1 MKRLLFLAALLT
13 CGFAH
18 AQTPTYTLA
27 DVALHASATDCWMVL
42 NTTDIYDFSNY
53 IALHPGGSAMVPY
66 CGKDGT
72 QAFNNVSH
80 SSGAVRQ
87 EADYLVG
94 TLVSASPNISV
105 ALAPTNASTTV
116 GGTLQFTP
124 TVTNSTQGVA
134 WTVAPANLGSI
145 SASGLFTATAAG
157 GGSITATSL
166 QDDTKSASATV
177 TVTAV
182 TPPPTGAIAVS
193 ISPAAVT
200 VNQGSKVRF
209 RASLTNSTGG
219 VTWSTTGAIGLISA
233 SGVLTA
239 AQTAGTGTVTA
250 TSVDDPTRSAGAQVT
265 ITVTTCVPDT
275 RPHHRE
281 DD

>member
-1 MKRLLFLAALLT
+1 MKRVIFLAALLT
-13 CGFAH
+13 GGVVQ

-27 DVALHASATDCWMVL
+27 DVALHATATDCWMVL
-42 NTTDIYDFSNY
+42 NATDIYDFSNY
-53 IALHPGGSAMVPY
+53 IAQHPGGSAMVPY

-72 QAFNNVSH
+72 QAFNNVGH
-80 SSGAVRQ
+80 SSGAVSL
-87 EADYLVG
+87 EANYLIG

-105 ALAPTNASTTV
+105 ALAPTNAATTV
-116 GGTLQFTP
+116 GDTLQFTP

-145 SASGLFTATAAG
+145 SASGLFTATTAG
-157 GGSITATSL
+157 GGTITATSL
-166 QDDTKSASATV
+166 QDATRSASATV
-177 TVTAV
+177 TVTAA
-182 TPPPTGAIAVS
+182 TPPPTGTIAVS
-193 ISPAAVT
+193 ISPAAAT

-219 VTWSTTGAIGLISA
+219 VTWTTKGAIGLISA

-250 TSVDDPTRSAGAQVT
+250 TSVDDPTKSASAQVT
-265 ITVTTCVPDT
+265 ITATTCVPDA
-275 RPHHRE
+275 RPRHRE